1 LCLAQDDVKRF
12 ISEPQPPPS
21 GIEVRK
27 EGKVEERREVGEG
40 DDTVVVEDTSDD
52 DDEDEETLQDRFQ
65 LRLRFSRPGLPH
77 VPLVQDPP
85 ASLEASLAA
94 PPRKPRNPARKRVA
108 KKLRVSETTP
118 QEVNCL
124 EQSSRVPFV
133 QVRLLTSSLPCVQ
146 EVPPAE
152 PVEEGDEG
160 VWDPV
165 GEPAGSR
172 SPAPTVEEILTQ
184 LERQPPA
191 PQGSVGPVAA
201 AVEEVVASGAQ
212 DTAAPA
218 AAAVEETVA
227 AGAQEEEAPVE
238 GGLVDIA
245 SILGA
250 PAVTIV
256 RSNL

>member
-1 LCLAQDDVKRF
+1 VKRF
-12 ISEPQPPPS
+12 ISAPQPPPS
-21 GIEVRK
+21 GIEVPK
-27 EGKVEERREVGEG
+27 EGKAKERREVGEG
-40 DDTVVVEDTSDD
+40 HDTIVVEDTSDD

-65 LRLRFSRPGLPH
+65 LRSRFSRPGLPH

-94 PPRKPRNPARKRVA
+94 PPRNPARKRVA

-133 QVRLLTSSLPCVQ
+133 RVRLLTSSLPCVQ

-172 SPAPTVEEILTQ
+172 SPAPTVEEILAR
-184 LERQPPA
+184 LEHQPPA

-212 DTAAPA
+212 DTVAPA
-218 AAAVEETVA
+218 AAAVEEAVA
-227 AGAQEEEAPVE
+227 AGVQEEEAPAE